1 MASGRLAQVRDTR
14 AAKEE
19 RRVHVRI
26 VTDKQRRNIAR
37 FFEHAKETARNAF
50 ARDGHCVPVALFLL
64 ADQEAILPL
73 GTLGP
78 NKDVVAMLLKA
89 IIEKS
94 RPLAFV
100 MVTEVWLAKRMPDPA
115 AVAAGET
122 DLEKKYRGDLTE
134 AGPDG
139 TRRPKNGVME
149 GVMIQCSAV
158 TGENF
163 ALLAEILRDG
173 EKPNLKPWERM
184 ENRESVGR
192 FIFDVV
198 PLVER
203 Q

>member
-1 MASGRLAQVRDTR
+1 M
-14 AAKEE
+14 
-19 RRVHVRI
+19 RI
-26 VTDKQRRNIAR
+26 VAHKQRRNIAH

-50 ARDGHCVPVALFLL
+50 IRDGHCVPVAVFLL
-64 ADQEAILPL
+64 PDQEAILPL

-78 NKDVVAMLLKA
+78 NKDVVAMLLKKV
-89 IIEKS
+89 IEKT

-100 MVTEVWLAKRMPDPA
+100 MVTEVWMAKARPDKVTVGA
-115 AVAAGET
+115 AAT
-122 DLEKKYRGDLTE
+122 DLEKKYQGNLTE
-134 AGPDG
+134 ATPDG
-139 TRRPKNGVME
+139 RLKPKEGVME
-149 GVMIQCSAV
+149 AVMVQCSAV

-173 EKPNLKPWERM
+173 EKPALKPWERM

-192 FIFDVV
+192 FIFDVI

>member
-1 MASGRLAQVRDTR
+1 LKTPVNQDSVR
-14 AAKEE
+14 E
-19 RRVHVRI
+19 RNNDVKVI
-26 VTDKQRRNIAR
+26 TGKQREQIAH

-50 ARDGHCVPVALFLL
+50 NRDGHCVPVAVFLL

-78 NKDVVAMLLKA
+78 NKDVVAAILKKA
-89 IIEKS
+89 IEKT

-100 MVTEVWLAKRMPDPA
+100 MVTEVWMAKARPGPA
-115 AVAAGET
+115 AVAAGRI
-122 DLEKKYRGDLTE
+122 DLETKYRGTLTE
-134 AGPDG
+134 EGRDG
-139 TRRPKNGVME
+139 MARPKEGVME
-149 GVMIQCSAV
+149 AVMVQCSAV

-163 ALLAEILRDG
+163 ALLAEIDRSA
-173 EKPNLKPWERM
+173 ETPALKPWGRM
-184 ENRESVGR
+184 DNSRSVGR

>member
-1 MASGRLAQVRDTR
+1 MASDRLAQIRDPR
-14 AAKEE
+14 AAKYE
-19 RRVHVRI
+19 RRVQVRI
-26 VTDKQRRNIAR
+26 VTDKQPRNIAH

-78 NKDVVAMLLKA
+78 NKDVAATLLKKM
-89 IIEKS
+89 IEKT

-100 MVTEVWLAKRMPDPA
+100 MVTEVWMAKARPDPA
-115 AVAAGET
+115 AVTADAT
-122 DLEKKYRGDLTE
+122 DLEKKYGRDLTE
-134 AGPDG
+134 AAPDG
-139 TRRPKNGVME
+139 TLKPKEGVME
-149 GVMIQCSAV
+149 AVMVQCSAV

-163 ALLAEILRDG
+163 ALLAEIDRDG
-173 EKPNLKPWERM
+173 EKPALKPWERM

>member
-1 MASGRLAQVRDTR
+1 MAP
-14 AAKEE
+14 AAKTE
-19 RRVHVRI
+19 REVPVRI
-26 VTDKQRRNIAR
+26 VTNKQRGDIAH

-50 ARDGHCVPVALFLL
+50 ICDGHCVPVAVFLL
-64 ADQEAILPL
+64 PGQEAILPL
-73 GTLGP
+73 QTLGQ
-78 NKDVVAMLLKA
+78 NKDVVAALLKKM
-89 IIEKS
+89 IEKT

-100 MVTEVWLAKRMPDPA
+100 MVTEVWMAKARPDPA
-115 AVAAGET
+115 AVTAGAI
-122 DLEKKYRGDLTE
+122 DLEKKYGRDLTE
-134 AGPDG
+134 AAPDG
-139 TRRPKNGVME
+139 TLKPKEGVME
-149 GVMIQCSAV
+149 AVMVQCSAV

-173 EKPNLKPWERM
+173 EKPSLKPWERM